1 MKKIFSFILTLL
13 ITFLPVFNI
22 NNLSFADSEPNL
34 TAEYAVLMD
43 YETGQ
48 VLYSKNGYNK
58 LYPASTTKAWTAYVV
73 LKHVSDL
80 NQVVEIKD
88 LPIVDGSSMYL
99 KEGEAFTVK
108 ELLDALLIH
117 SSNDVAMVL
126 AKYVGGSVENF
137 VNMMNNEAKA
147 IGAKNTHFNN
157 PHGLPD
163 ENHYTTAYDM
173 ALMARKAMDND
184 IFRDIVKTKSVKYP
198 ATEAYPY
205 ERYFENTNQFLT
217 SRSKMDYKGQQIDIK
232 YDVVDGIK
240 TGYTDAAGK
249 CLLSTG
255 IKNNIRVISA
265 VFKSTV
271 NDLYL
276 DSRTLLDYGFDN
288 FYVETIV
295 DKNEFIKDKKVFF
308 FLIAFFLY
316 IDGVG
321 TIIDNCI
328 NIGTDLNLST
338 VGQVICLLATQVV
351 AFGGSLVFA
360 KLSKKYD
367 TVQLILVCIAG
378 YFIVCLYALTLK
390 NLIGFSFLAFGVGCF
405 QGSIQSLSRSY
416 FSKIIPPDNSGE
428 YFGLYDIFSK
438 GASFLGSAVI
448 AGVKLAG
455 GTINIAVAS
464 QAIFFFL
471 GFIFLK
477 IADGKERRIVESK

>member
-1 MKKIFSFILTLL
+1 MKKIFSFVLTLL
-13 ITFLPVFNI
+13 ITFLPVFNT
-22 NNLSFADSEPNL
+22 NNLSFADSELNL
-34 TAEYAVLMD
+34 TAEYAILMD

-48 VLYSKNGYNK
+48 VLYSKNGNSK

-73 LKHVSDL
+73 LKHVNDL

-137 VNMMNNEAKA
+137 VNMMNDEAKS
-147 IGAKNTHFNN
+147 IGAENTHFNN

-173 ALMARKAMDND
+173 ALMARKAMDNK
-184 IFRDIVKTKSVKYP
+184 IFRDIVNTKSVKYP

-217 SRSKMDYKGQQIDIK
+217 SRSKMNYKGQEVDIK
-232 YDVVDGIK
+232 YDIVDGIK

-255 IKNNIRVISA
+255 VKNNIRVISA

-271 NDLYL
+271 DDLYL

-288 FYVETIV
+288 FYVKEIV
-295 DKNEFIKDKKVFF
+295 DKDDFIKNKKVFLSKEKK
-308 FLIAFFLY
+308 LIYQPETNYSVALSNNSNAGDYSIKTKLDNIKLPIKEGDKVGTLEVYKNKKLEKSIDLVAKNDVTSIFAFFKENKLLY
-316 IDGVG
+316 NVLK
-321 TIIDNCI
+321 II
-328 NIGTDLNLST
+328 
-338 VGQVICLLATQVV
+338 LLIII
-351 AFGGSLVFA
+351 LVFIVFIIR
-360 KLSKKYD
+360 KVNRKKKEKKNSTYSKNRRRRKY
-367 TVQLILVCIAG
+367 
-378 YFIVCLYALTLK
+378 
-390 NLIGFSFLAFGVGCF
+390 
-405 QGSIQSLSRSY
+405 
-416 FSKIIPPDNSGE
+416 
-428 YFGLYDIFSK
+428 
-438 GASFLGSAVI
+438 
-448 AGVKLAG
+448 
-455 GTINIAVAS
+455 
-464 QAIFFFL
+464 
-471 GFIFLK
+471 
-477 IADGKERRIVESK
+477 

>member
-1 MKKIFSFILTLL
+1 MKKIFSFLLTLL
-13 ITFLPVFNI
+13 ITFLPVFNT

-48 VLYSKNGYNK
+48 VLYNKNGHSK

-73 LKHVSDL
+73 LKHVNDL

-137 VNMMNNEAKA
+137 VNMMNDEAKS
-147 IGAKNTHFNN
+147 IGAENTHFNN

-173 ALMARKAMDND
+173 ALMARKAMDNK
-184 IFRDIVKTKSVKYP
+184 IFRDIVNTKSVKYP

-217 SRSKMDYKGQQIDIK
+217 SRSKMNYKGQEIDIK

-255 IKNNIRVISA
+255 VKNNIRVISA

-271 NDLYL
+271 DDLYL

-288 FYVETIV
+288 FYVKEIV
-295 DKNEFIKDKKVFF
+295 DKDDFIKNKKVFLSKEKK
-308 FLIAFFLY
+308 LIYQPETNYSVALSNNSNAGDYSIKTKLDNIKLPIKEGDKVGTLEVYKNKKLEKSIDLVAKNDVTSIFAFFKENKLLY
-316 IDGVG
+316 NVLK
-321 TIIDNCI
+321 II
-328 NIGTDLNLST
+328 
-338 VGQVICLLATQVV
+338 LLIII
-351 AFGGSLVFA
+351 LVFI
-360 KLSKKYD
+360 
-367 TVQLILVCIAG
+367 V
-378 YFIVCLYALTLK
+378 FIIRKVNRK
-390 NLIGFSFLAFGVGCF
+390 IGRAHV
-405 QGSIQSLSRSY
+405 
-416 FSKIIPPDNSGE
+416 
-428 YFGLYDIFSK
+428 
-438 GASFLGSAVI
+438 
-448 AGVKLAG
+448 
-455 GTINIAVAS
+455 
-464 QAIFFFL
+464 
-471 GFIFLK
+471 
-477 IADGKERRIVESK
+477 

>member
-13 ITFLPVFNI
+13 ITFLPVFST

-48 VLYSKNGYNK
+48 VLYSKNGYSK
-58 LYPASTTKAWTAYVV
+58 LYPASTTKAWTAYLV
-73 LKHVSDL
+73 LKHVEDL

-99 KEGEAFTVK
+99 KEGEAFTVR

-137 VNMMNNEAKA
+137 VNMMNDEAKA

-173 ALMARKAMDND
+173 ALMARKSMDNE

-217 SRSKMDYKGQQIDIK
+217 SRSTMDYKGQQVDIK

-255 IKNNIRVISA
+255 VKNNIRVISA

-288 FYVETIV
+288 FYVKTIV
-295 DKNEFIKDKKVFF
+295 DKDDFIKNKNIFLSKEKKLTYQPETNYSVALPNNIKSDDYSIKTKLDDIKLPIKEGDKVGTLEVYKNKELEKSIDLVAKNDVTSIF
-308 FLIAFFLY
+308 AFFTENKFLY
-316 IDGVG
+316 NVLK
-321 TIIDNCI
+321 IILLI
-328 NIGTDLNLST
+328 
-338 VGQVICLLATQVV
+338 VILLFV
-351 AFGGSLVFA
+351 AFIILKVKRKRNKKRNSIY
-360 KLSKKYD
+360 SK
-367 TVQLILVCIAG
+367 
-378 YFIVCLYALTLK
+378 
-390 NLIGFSFLAFGVGCF
+390 N
-405 QGSIQSLSRSY
+405 
-416 FSKIIPPDNSGE
+416 
-428 YFGLYDIFSK
+428 
-438 GASFLGSAVI
+438 
-448 AGVKLAG
+448 
-455 GTINIAVAS
+455 
-464 QAIFFFL
+464 
-471 GFIFLK
+471 
-477 IADGKERRIVESK
+477 RRRRKH

>member
-1 MKKIFSFILTLL
+1 MKKIFSFVLTLL
-13 ITFLPVFNI
+13 ITFLPVFNT
-22 NNLSFADSEPNL
+22 NNLSFADSELNL
-34 TAEYAVLMD
+34 TAEYAILMD

-48 VLYSKNGYNK
+48 VLYSKNGNSK

-73 LKHVSDL
+73 LKHVNDL

-137 VNMMNNEAKA
+137 VNMMNDEAKS
-147 IGAKNTHFNN
+147 IGAENTHFNN

-173 ALMARKAMDND
+173 ALMARKAMDNK
-184 IFRDIVKTKSVKYP
+184 IFRDIVNTKSVKYP

-217 SRSKMDYKGQQIDIK
+217 SRSKMNYKGQEIDIK

-255 IKNNIRVISA
+255 VKNNIRVISA

-271 NDLYL
+271 DDLYL

-288 FYVETIV
+288 FYVKEIV
-295 DKNEFIKDKKVFF
+295 DKDDFIKNKKVFLSKEKK
-308 FLIAFFLY
+308 LIYQPETNYSVALSNNSNAGDYSIKTKLDNIKLPIKEGDKVGTLEVYKNKKLEKSIDLVAKNDVTSIFAFFKENKLLY
-316 IDGVG
+316 NVLK
-321 TIIDNCI
+321 II
-328 NIGTDLNLST
+328 
-338 VGQVICLLATQVV
+338 LLIII
-351 AFGGSLVFA
+351 LVFIVFIIR
-360 KLSKKYD
+360 KVNRKKKEKKNSTYSKNRRRRKY
-367 TVQLILVCIAG
+367 
-378 YFIVCLYALTLK
+378 
-390 NLIGFSFLAFGVGCF
+390 
-405 QGSIQSLSRSY
+405 
-416 FSKIIPPDNSGE
+416 
-428 YFGLYDIFSK
+428 
-438 GASFLGSAVI
+438 
-448 AGVKLAG
+448 
-455 GTINIAVAS
+455 
-464 QAIFFFL
+464 
-471 GFIFLK
+471 
-477 IADGKERRIVESK
+477 

>member
-1 MKKIFSFILTLL
+1 MKKIFSFVLTLL
-13 ITFLPVFNI
+13 ITFLPVFNT
-22 NNLSFADSEPNL
+22 NNLSFADSELNL
-34 TAEYAVLMD
+34 TAEYAILMD

-48 VLYSKNGYNK
+48 VLYNKNGHSK

-73 LKHVSDL
+73 LKHVNDL

-137 VNMMNNEAKA
+137 VNMMNDEAKS
-147 IGAKNTHFNN
+147 IGAENTHFNN

-173 ALMARKAMDND
+173 ALMARKAMDNK
-184 IFRDIVKTKSVKYP
+184 IFRDIVNTKSVKYP

-217 SRSKMDYKGQQIDIK
+217 SRSKMNYKGQEIDIK

-255 IKNNIRVISA
+255 VKNNIRVISA

-271 NDLYL
+271 DDLYL

-288 FYVETIV
+288 FYVKEIV
-295 DKNEFIKDKKVFF
+295 DKDDFIKNKKVFLSKEKK
-308 FLIAFFLY
+308 LIYQPETNYSVALSNNSNAGDYSIKTKLDNIKLPIKEGDKVGTLEVYKNKKLEKSIDLVAKNDVTSIFAFFKENKLLY
-316 IDGVG
+316 NVLK
-321 TIIDNCI
+321 II
-328 NIGTDLNLST
+328 
-338 VGQVICLLATQVV
+338 LLIII
-351 AFGGSLVFA
+351 LVFIVFIIR
-360 KLSKKYD
+360 KVNRKKKKKKNSTYSKNRRRRKY
-367 TVQLILVCIAG
+367 
-378 YFIVCLYALTLK
+378 
-390 NLIGFSFLAFGVGCF
+390 
-405 QGSIQSLSRSY
+405 
-416 FSKIIPPDNSGE
+416 
-428 YFGLYDIFSK
+428 
-438 GASFLGSAVI
+438 
-448 AGVKLAG
+448 
-455 GTINIAVAS
+455 
-464 QAIFFFL
+464 
-471 GFIFLK
+471 
-477 IADGKERRIVESK
+477 

>member
-1 MKKIFSFILTLL
+1 MKKIFSFVLTLL
-13 ITFLPVFNI
+13 ITFLPVFNT

-48 VLYSKNGYNK
+48 VLYNKNGHSK

-73 LKHVSDL
+73 LKHVNDL

-137 VNMMNNEAKA
+137 VNMMNDEAKS
-147 IGAKNTHFNN
+147 IGAENTHFNN

-173 ALMARKAMDND
+173 ALMARKAMDNK
-184 IFRDIVKTKSVKYP
+184 IFRDIVNTKSVKYP

-217 SRSKMDYKGQQIDIK
+217 SRSKMNYKGQEIDIK

-255 IKNNIRVISA
+255 VKNNIRVISA

-271 NDLYL
+271 DDLYL

-288 FYVETIV
+288 FYVKEIV
-295 DKNEFIKDKKVFF
+295 DKDDFIKNKKVFLSKEKK
-308 FLIAFFLY
+308 LIYQPETNYSVALSNNSNAGDYSIKTKLDNIKLPIKEGDKVGTLEVYKNKKLEKSIDLVAKNDVTSIFAFFKENKLLY
-316 IDGVG
+316 NVLK
-321 TIIDNCI
+321 II
-328 NIGTDLNLST
+328 
-338 VGQVICLLATQVV
+338 LLIII
-351 AFGGSLVFA
+351 LVFIVFIIR
-360 KLSKKYD
+360 KVNRKKKEKKNSTYSKNRRRRKY
-367 TVQLILVCIAG
+367 
-378 YFIVCLYALTLK
+378 
-390 NLIGFSFLAFGVGCF
+390 
-405 QGSIQSLSRSY
+405 
-416 FSKIIPPDNSGE
+416 
-428 YFGLYDIFSK
+428 
-438 GASFLGSAVI
+438 
-448 AGVKLAG
+448 
-455 GTINIAVAS
+455 
-464 QAIFFFL
+464 
-471 GFIFLK
+471 
-477 IADGKERRIVESK
+477 

>member
-1 MKKIFSFILTLL
+1 MKKIFSFVLTLL
-13 ITFLPVFNI
+13 ITFLPVFNT
-22 NNLSFADSEPNL
+22 NNLSFADSELNL
-34 TAEYAVLMD
+34 TAEYAILMD

-48 VLYSKNGYNK
+48 VLYNKNGHSK

-73 LKHVSDL
+73 LKHVNDL

-137 VNMMNNEAKA
+137 VNMMNDEAKS
-147 IGAKNTHFNN
+147 IGAENTHFNN

-173 ALMARKAMDND
+173 ALMARKAMDNN
-184 IFRDIVKTKSVKYP
+184 IFRDIVNTKSVKYP

-217 SRSKMDYKGQQIDIK
+217 SRSKMNYKGQEIDIK

-255 IKNNIRVISA
+255 VKNNIRVISA

-271 NDLYL
+271 DDLYL

-288 FYVETIV
+288 FYVKEIV
-295 DKNEFIKDKKVFF
+295 DKDDFIKNKKVFLSKEKK
-308 FLIAFFLY
+308 LIYQPETNYSVALSNNSNAGDYSIKTKLDNIKLPIKEGDKVGTLEVYKNKKLEKSIDLVAKNDVTSIFAFFKENKLLY
-316 IDGVG
+316 NVLK
-321 TIIDNCI
+321 II
-328 NIGTDLNLST
+328 
-338 VGQVICLLATQVV
+338 LLIII
-351 AFGGSLVFA
+351 LVFIVFIIR
-360 KLSKKYD
+360 KVNRKKKEKKNSTYSKNRRRRKY
-367 TVQLILVCIAG
+367 
-378 YFIVCLYALTLK
+378 
-390 NLIGFSFLAFGVGCF
+390 
-405 QGSIQSLSRSY
+405 
-416 FSKIIPPDNSGE
+416 
-428 YFGLYDIFSK
+428 
-438 GASFLGSAVI
+438 
-448 AGVKLAG
+448 
-455 GTINIAVAS
+455 
-464 QAIFFFL
+464 
-471 GFIFLK
+471 
-477 IADGKERRIVESK
+477 

>member
-1 MKKIFSFILTLL
+1 MKKIFSFLLTLL
-13 ITFLPVFNI
+13 ITFLPVFNT
-22 NNLSFADSEPNL
+22 NNLSFADSELNL
-34 TAEYAVLMD
+34 TAEYAILMD

-48 VLYSKNGYNK
+48 VLYNKNGHSK

-73 LKHVSDL
+73 LKHVNDL

-137 VNMMNNEAKA
+137 VNMMNDEAKS
-147 IGAKNTHFNN
+147 IGAENTHFNN

-173 ALMARKAMDND
+173 ALMARKAMDNK
-184 IFRDIVKTKSVKYP
+184 IFRDIVNTKSVKYP

-217 SRSKMDYKGQQIDIK
+217 SRSKMNYKGQEIDIK

-255 IKNNIRVISA
+255 VKNNIRVISA

-271 NDLYL
+271 DDLYL

-288 FYVETIV
+288 FYVKEIV
-295 DKNEFIKDKKVFF
+295 DKDDFIKNKKVFLSKEKK
-308 FLIAFFLY
+308 LIYQPETNYSVALSNNSNAGDYSIKTKLDNIKLPIKEGDKVGTLEVYKNKKLEKSIDLVAKNDVTSIFAFFKENKLLY
-316 IDGVG
+316 NVLK
-321 TIIDNCI
+321 II
-328 NIGTDLNLST
+328 
-338 VGQVICLLATQVV
+338 LLIII
-351 AFGGSLVFA
+351 LVFIVFIIR
-360 KLSKKYD
+360 KVNRKKKEKKNSTYSKNRRRRKY
-367 TVQLILVCIAG
+367 
-378 YFIVCLYALTLK
+378 
-390 NLIGFSFLAFGVGCF
+390 
-405 QGSIQSLSRSY
+405 
-416 FSKIIPPDNSGE
+416 
-428 YFGLYDIFSK
+428 
-438 GASFLGSAVI
+438 
-448 AGVKLAG
+448 
-455 GTINIAVAS
+455 
-464 QAIFFFL
+464 
-471 GFIFLK
+471 
-477 IADGKERRIVESK
+477 

>member
-1 MKKIFSFILTLL
+1 MKKIFSFVLTLL
-13 ITFLPVFNI
+13 ITFLPVFNT
-22 NNLSFADSEPNL
+22 NNLSFADSELNL
-34 TAEYAVLMD
+34 TAEYAILMD

-48 VLYSKNGYNK
+48 VLYSKNGNSK

-73 LKHVSDL
+73 LKHVNDL

-137 VNMMNNEAKA
+137 VNMMNDEAKS
-147 IGAKNTHFNN
+147 IGAENTHFNN

-173 ALMARKAMDND
+173 ALMARKAMDNK
-184 IFRDIVKTKSVKYP
+184 IFRDIVNTKSVKYP

-217 SRSKMDYKGQQIDIK
+217 SRSKMNYKGQEIDIK

-255 IKNNIRVISA
+255 VKNNIRVISA

-271 NDLYL
+271 DDLYL

-288 FYVETIV
+288 FYVKEIV
-295 DKNEFIKDKKVFF
+295 DKDDFIKNKKVFLSKEKK
-308 FLIAFFLY
+308 LIYQPEANYSVALSNDSKADDYSIKTKVDNIKLPIKEGDKVGTLEVYKNKKLEKSIDLVAKNDVTSIFAFFTENKLLY
-316 IDGVG
+316 NVLK
-321 TIIDNCI
+321 II
-328 NIGTDLNLST
+328 
-338 VGQVICLLATQVV
+338 LLIVL
-351 AFGGSLVFA
+351 LVFIVFIIR
-360 KLSKKYD
+360 KVKRKRKKKKK
-367 TVQLILVCIAG
+367 
-378 YFIVCLYALTLK
+378 K
-390 NLIGFSFLAFGVGCF
+390 NSAY
-405 QGSIQSLSRSY
+405 SR
-416 FSKIIPPDNSGE
+416 N
-428 YFGLYDIFSK
+428 
-438 GASFLGSAVI
+438 
-448 AGVKLAG
+448 
-455 GTINIAVAS
+455 
-464 QAIFFFL
+464 
-471 GFIFLK
+471 
-477 IADGKERRIVESK
+477 RRRRKH

>member
-1 MKKIFSFILTLL
+1 MKKFFSFVLTLL
-13 ITFLPVFNI
+13 ITLLPVFNT
-22 NNLSFADSEPNL
+22 NNLLFADSDPNL
-34 TAEYAVLMD
+34 TAEYAVLME

-48 VLYSKNGYNK
+48 VLYSKNGYSK
-58 LYPASTTKAWTAYVV
+58 IYPASTTKAWTAYIV
-73 LKHVSDL
+73 LKHVKDL

-137 VNMMNNEAKA
+137 VNIMNNEAKA

-173 ALMARKAMDND
+173 ALMARKAMDNE
-184 IFRDIVKTKSVKYP
+184 IFRDIVKTKYVKYP

-217 SRSKMDYKGQQIDIK
+217 SKSKMEYKGQQVDIK

-255 IKNNIRVISA
+255 VKNNIRVISA

-288 FYVETIV
+288 FYIDTIV
-295 DKNEFIKDKKVFF
+295 DRDKLTKDKKIFLSKEKKLTYQPKTNYNVTLHNNSKADDYSIKTKLDDVKLPIKKGDKVGTLDIYKNKKLEKSID
-308 FLIAFFLY
+308 LIAKNDVTSMFTFNKGNKLFY
-316 IDGVG
+316 NMLKILL
-321 TIIDNCI
+321 IIAI
-328 NIGTDLNLST
+328 
-338 VGQVICLLATQVV
+338 
-351 AFGGSLVFA
+351 
-360 KLSKKYD
+360 
-367 TVQLILVCIAG
+367 LI
-378 YFIVCLYALTLK
+378 FIVCVIRK
-390 NLIGFSFLAFGVGCF
+390 GKKKKKSNLFSRKRSVY
-405 QGSIQSLSRSY
+405 SRKRKHRKY
-416 FSKIIPPDNSGE
+416 
-428 YFGLYDIFSK
+428 
-438 GASFLGSAVI
+438 
-448 AGVKLAG
+448 
-455 GTINIAVAS
+455 
-464 QAIFFFL
+464 
-471 GFIFLK
+471 
-477 IADGKERRIVESK
+477 

>member
-1 MKKIFSFILTLL
+1 MKKIFSFVLTLL
-13 ITFLPVFNI
+13 ITFLPVFNT
-22 NNLSFADSEPNL
+22 NNLSFADSELNL
-34 TAEYAVLMD
+34 TAEYAILMD

-48 VLYSKNGYNK
+48 VLYSKNGYSK

-73 LKHVSDL
+73 LKHVNDL

-137 VNMMNNEAKA
+137 VNMMNDEAKS
-147 IGAKNTHFNN
+147 IGAENTHFNN

-173 ALMARKAMDND
+173 ALMARKAMDNK
-184 IFRDIVKTKSVKYP
+184 IFRDIVNTKSVKYP

-217 SRSKMDYKGQQIDIK
+217 SRSKMNYKGQEIDIK

-255 IKNNIRVISA
+255 VKNNIRVISA

-271 NDLYL
+271 DDLYL

-288 FYVETIV
+288 FYVKEIV
-295 DKNEFIKDKKVFF
+295 DKDDFIKNKKVFLSKEKK
-308 FLIAFFLY
+308 LIYQPETNYSVALSNNSNAGDYSIKTKLDNIKLPIKEGDKVGTLEVYKNKKLEKSIDLVAKNDVTSIFAFFKENKLLY
-316 IDGVG
+316 NVLK
-321 TIIDNCI
+321 II
-328 NIGTDLNLST
+328 
-338 VGQVICLLATQVV
+338 LLIII
-351 AFGGSLVFA
+351 LVFIVFIIR
-360 KLSKKYD
+360 KVNRKKKEKKNSTYSKNRRRRKY
-367 TVQLILVCIAG
+367 
-378 YFIVCLYALTLK
+378 
-390 NLIGFSFLAFGVGCF
+390 
-405 QGSIQSLSRSY
+405 
-416 FSKIIPPDNSGE
+416 
-428 YFGLYDIFSK
+428 
-438 GASFLGSAVI
+438 
-448 AGVKLAG
+448 
-455 GTINIAVAS
+455 
-464 QAIFFFL
+464 
-471 GFIFLK
+471 
-477 IADGKERRIVESK
+477 

>member
-1 MKKIFSFILTLL
+1 MKKIFSFLLTLL
-13 ITFLPVFNI
+13 ITFLPVFNT

-48 VLYSKNGYNK
+48 VLYNKNGHSK

-73 LKHVSDL
+73 LKHVNDL

-137 VNMMNNEAKA
+137 VNMMNDEAKS
-147 IGAKNTHFNN
+147 IGAENTHFNN

-173 ALMARKAMDND
+173 ALMARKAMDNK
-184 IFRDIVKTKSVKYP
+184 IFRDIVNTKSVKYP

-217 SRSKMDYKGQQIDIK
+217 SRSKMNYKGQEIDIK

-255 IKNNIRVISA
+255 VKNNIRVISA

-271 NDLYL
+271 DDLYL

-288 FYVETIV
+288 FYVKEIV
-295 DKNEFIKDKKVFF
+295 DKDDFIKNKKVFLSKEKK
-308 FLIAFFLY
+308 LIYQPEANYSVALSNDSKADDYSIKTKLDNIKLPIKEGDKVGTLEVYKNKKLEKSIDLVAKNDVTSIFAFFTENKLLY
-316 IDGVG
+316 NVLK
-321 TIIDNCI
+321 II
-328 NIGTDLNLST
+328 
-338 VGQVICLLATQVV
+338 LLIVL
-351 AFGGSLVFA
+351 LVFIVFIIR
-360 KLSKKYD
+360 KVKRKKKKK
-367 TVQLILVCIAG
+367 
-378 YFIVCLYALTLK
+378 K
-390 NLIGFSFLAFGVGCF
+390 NSTY
-405 QGSIQSLSRSY
+405 SR
-416 FSKIIPPDNSGE
+416 N
-428 YFGLYDIFSK
+428 
-438 GASFLGSAVI
+438 
-448 AGVKLAG
+448 
-455 GTINIAVAS
+455 
-464 QAIFFFL
+464 
-471 GFIFLK
+471 
-477 IADGKERRIVESK
+477 RRRRKH

>member
-1 MKKIFSFILTLL
+1 MKKIFSFLLTLL
-13 ITFLPVFNI
+13 ITFLPVFNT

-48 VLYSKNGYNK
+48 VLYNKNGHSK

-73 LKHVSDL
+73 LKHVNDL

-137 VNMMNNEAKA
+137 VNMMNDEAKS
-147 IGAKNTHFNN
+147 IGAENTHFNN

-173 ALMARKAMDND
+173 ALMARKAMDNK
-184 IFRDIVKTKSVKYP
+184 IFRDIVNTKSVKYP

-217 SRSKMDYKGQQIDIK
+217 SRSKMNYKGQEIDIK

-255 IKNNIRVISA
+255 VKNNIRVISA

-271 NDLYL
+271 DDLYL

-288 FYVETIV
+288 FYVKEIV
-295 DKNEFIKDKKVFF
+295 DKDDFIKNKKVFLSKEKK
-308 FLIAFFLY
+308 LIYQPETNYSVALSNNSNAGDYSIKTKLDNIKLPIKEGDKVGTLEVYKNKKLEKSIDLVAKNDVTSIFAFFKENKLLY
-316 IDGVG
+316 NVLK
-321 TIIDNCI
+321 II
-328 NIGTDLNLST
+328 
-338 VGQVICLLATQVV
+338 LLIII
-351 AFGGSLVFA
+351 LVFIVFIIR
-360 KLSKKYD
+360 KVNRKKKEKKNSTYSKNRRRRKY
-367 TVQLILVCIAG
+367 
-378 YFIVCLYALTLK
+378 
-390 NLIGFSFLAFGVGCF
+390 
-405 QGSIQSLSRSY
+405 
-416 FSKIIPPDNSGE
+416 
-428 YFGLYDIFSK
+428 
-438 GASFLGSAVI
+438 
-448 AGVKLAG
+448 
-455 GTINIAVAS
+455 
-464 QAIFFFL
+464 
-471 GFIFLK
+471 
-477 IADGKERRIVESK
+477 